1 MENSA
6 HTLPRNAG
14 FSLIEL
20 MVVVSI
26 IAVLSTVAIPLFQSY
41 QLRTRTAEV
50 KTNLTAIRTA
60 EESYYAEWGSYLAA
74 DPEPAVVP
82 GSTPVDFNDKT
93 TAFGTL
99 GFKPEGR
106 VFFSYGAALSA
117 DGTGYTIDAAAD
129 IDQDGIVQ
137 FWGYSKPDKEN
148 AKAEGSVGCDVS
160 LISSLQINP
169 CGSGFGVIVF

>member
-6 HTLPRNAG
+6 HTLPRHAG

-26 IAVLSTVAIPLFQSY
+26 IAVLSTIAIPLFQSY

-82 GSTPVDFNDKT
+82 GSTPVVFNDKT
-93 TAFGTL
+93 TAVGTL
-99 GFKPEGR
+99 GLKPEGR
-106 VFFSYGAALSA
+106 VVFSYGAARSA
-117 DGTGYTIDAAAD
+117 KSLRRSLPPRGASGAAS
-129 IDQDGIVQ
+129 GPS
-137 FWGYSKPDKEN
+137 F
-148 AKAEGSVGCDVS
+148 
-160 LISSLQINP
+160 SS
-169 CGSGFGVIVF
+169 GGVIANRPFRAPR

>member
-1 MENSA
+1 MENSPQ
-6 HTLPRNAG
+6 TSPRRSG

-26 IAVLSTVAIPLFQSY
+26 IAVLSTIAIPKFQSY

-50 KTNLTAIRTA
+50 KTNLTAMRTA

-82 GSTPVDFNDKT
+82 GSTPVYFDDKT
-93 TAFGTL
+93 TEFSTL

-106 VFFSYGAALSA
+106 VYFSYGAAVSA

-129 IDQDGIVQ
+129 IDTDGIVQ
-137 FWGYSKPDKEN
+137 FWGYSKPDKDN
-148 AKAEGSVGCDVS
+148 AKVEGSVGCDVS
-160 LISSLQINP
+160 VISSLKIDP
-169 CGSGFGVIVF
+169 CGPGFGVSVF